1 MRLLQ
6 KCFPY
11 KKILAGRNFG
21 DEGLFF
27 LSESLGYNQV
37 QAFSISF
44 QYLIILY
51 LFILMTF
58 VFFMSLMYVIWL
70 LLLYSL
76 TLYWEIW
83 MQWQFF
89 HEFIK
94 NISVFQTVEEVSFAA
109 NGITA
114 EGIKA
119 FDGVL
124 QSNIVLKTLDLSGN
138 PIGDEGIKVST
149 SSLLMSV

>member
-1 MRLLQ
+1 M
-6 KCFPY
+6 
-11 KKILAGRNFG
+11 LAGRNFG

-44 QYLIILY
+44 QFLIILY

-58 VFFMSLMYVIWL
+58 VFFMSLMYVMWL

-76 TLYWEIW
+76 TLNWEIW

-124 QSNIVLKTLDLSGN
+124 QSNIVLKTLDLSRN

>member
-1 MRLLQ
+1 MQLLQ
-6 KCFPY
+6 KYFPY

-44 QYLIILY
+44 QYLVILY

-58 VFFMSLMYVIWL
+58 VFFMSLMYLIRL

-76 TLYWEIW
+76 MLYWEIQ

-89 HEFIK
+89 YELIK
-94 NISVFQTVEEVSFAA
+94 NISGFQTVEEVSFAA

>member
-1 MRLLQ
+1 MSYSYFYCTLWHYIEKYGCNSSSMNLS
-6 KCFPY
+6 
-11 KKILAGRNFG
+11 KI
-21 DEGLFF
+21 
-27 LSESLGYNQV
+27 Y
-37 QAFSISF
+37 
-44 QYLIILY
+44 
-51 LFILMTF
+51 
-58 VFFMSLMYVIWL
+58 
-70 LLLYSL
+70 
-76 TLYWEIW
+76 
-83 MQWQFF
+83 
-89 HEFIK
+89 
-94 NISVFQTVEEVSFAA
+94 VFQTVEEVSFAA